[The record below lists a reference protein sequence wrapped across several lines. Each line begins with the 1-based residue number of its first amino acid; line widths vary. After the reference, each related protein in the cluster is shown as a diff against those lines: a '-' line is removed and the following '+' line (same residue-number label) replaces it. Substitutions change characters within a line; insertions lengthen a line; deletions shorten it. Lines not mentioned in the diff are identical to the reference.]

1 MPDHEVGCLYVVD
14 MKPVIISIIVVCISV
29 VLFATV
35 SWWKTDPVVNMKD
48 LNENMVDIRIY
59 QENLGDY
66 VRSGDLEN
74 GKWLL
79 TGMDSILRVVATRF
93 EEHRKL
99 KRSFSYF
106 YKQKLK
112 TPIAK
117 LKKAFNTGDTAV
129 ARRQYRIMVNKCNS
143 CHIDNDI
150 EKEVRY

>member
-1 MPDHEVGCLYVVD
+1 
-14 MKPVIISIIVVCISV
+14 MKLVTISIIVICIS
-29 VLFATV
+29 LGLLTTV
-35 SWWKTDPVVNMKD
+35 SWWKTAPVVNMKD

-59 QENLGDY
+59 QENLGDF

-79 TGMDSILRVVATRF
+79 SGMDSILRVVASKF
-93 EEHRKL
+93 DEHRKL
-99 KRSFSYF
+99 SRPFSYF
-106 YKQKLK
+106 YDQKLK
-112 TPIAK
+112 TPISK
-117 LKKAFNTGDTAV
+117 LKKAFDTGDTAQ

>member
-1 MPDHEVGCLYVVD
+1 
-14 MKPVIISIIVVCISV
+14 MKPGIISIIVVCVSLG
-29 VLFATV
+29 LFAAA
-35 SWWKTDPVVNMKD
+35 SWWKTAPVVNLKD

-79 TGMDSILRVVATRF
+79 IGMDSILRVVADKF
-93 EEHRKL
+93 DEHRKL
-99 KRSFSYF
+99 SKPFSYF
-106 YKQKLK
+106 YNQKLK
-112 TPIAK
+112 TTISK
-117 LKKAFNTGDTAV
+117 LKKAFNTGDTAL

-150 EKEVRY
+150 EKEARY